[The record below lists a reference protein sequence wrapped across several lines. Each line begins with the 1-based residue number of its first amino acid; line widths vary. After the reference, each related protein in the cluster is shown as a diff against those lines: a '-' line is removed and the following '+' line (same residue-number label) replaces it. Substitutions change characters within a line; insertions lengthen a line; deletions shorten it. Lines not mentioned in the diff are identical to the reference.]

1 MLNISIWYR
10 KEILL
15 LKAGKLKHNEDIINV
30 KFDINTKEKDIAFS
44 DKNNKIFYEI
54 YPDIILYRR
63 ENQKDNGIF
72 EPFKIPF
79 DLFKDKNMIFKF
91 YDKNK
96 KEFRNS
102 KVNALDFGNRQ
113 TFEIKM
119 NKANFKILSKM
130 Y

>member
-1 MLNISIWYR
+1 
-10 KEILL
+10 
-15 LKAGKLKHNEDIINV
+15 
-30 KFDINTKEKDIAFS
+30 
-44 DKNNKIFYEI
+44 
-54 YPDIILYRR
+54 
-63 ENQKDNGIF
+63 
-72 EPFKIPF
+72 
-79 DLFKDKNMIFKF
+79 MIFKF